1 METYQKMLDSFLQSE
16 IEELFIGFVCKKIK
30 ESGLVL
36 NSDQIE
42 KIRKAITEH
51 RLISDLNLSFNE
63 SQVDSSINKLTTSGN
78 VSVSL
83 DDSSELEKSVND
95 LLADFPN
102 IINNESQN
110 IATVIFDGMNKNFG
124 KYYKWTQKE
133 KFRFEKDLKNIWG
146 EPILLLEML
155 LVISHEC
162 RDAFSVSFSQ
172 EAEKDNDYV
181 FVTLVRLH
189 ARACQIGMEI
199 LTLIKNGFADG
210 AHARWR
216 TLHEIAVTSMFI
228 NQHGNDVAERYIFH
242 DIIQRFKLCED
253 YKNYSEQ
260 LHMPKVEDDELGE
273 IQEEYNNA
281 LARFGNSFK
290 HDYGWAANELEIK
303 RPTFKDI
310 EKAVAMDSMRP
321 YYTLAC
327 QNVHA
332 NVRAAF
338 FKLGIPDNPE
348 ILLAGPS
355 MYGLEDP
362 GQGAALSLMQT
373 TTALLTCRPTFDTLI
388 YCSVIKMLYEKIA
401 NSFVV
406 TEQNLDGC
414 EL

>member
-1 METYQKMLDSFLQSE
+1 
-16 IEELFIGFVCKKIK
+16 
-30 ESGLVL
+30 
-36 NSDQIE
+36 
-42 KIRKAITEH
+42 
-51 RLISDLNLSFNE
+51 
-63 SQVDSSINKLTTSGN
+63 
-78 VSVSL
+78 
-83 DDSSELEKSVND
+83 
-95 LLADFPN
+95 
-102 IINNESQN
+102 
-110 IATVIFDGMNKNFG
+110 
-124 KYYKWTQKE
+124 
-133 KFRFEKDLKNIWG
+133 
-146 EPILLLEML
+146 
-155 LVISHEC
+155 
-162 RDAFSVSFSQ
+162 
-172 EAEKDNDYV
+172 
-181 FVTLVRLH
+181 
-189 ARACQIGMEI
+189 
-199 LTLIKNGFADG
+199 
-210 AHARWR
+210 
-216 TLHEIAVTSMFI
+216 MFI

-290 HDYGWAANELEIK
+290 HDYGWAANELGIK